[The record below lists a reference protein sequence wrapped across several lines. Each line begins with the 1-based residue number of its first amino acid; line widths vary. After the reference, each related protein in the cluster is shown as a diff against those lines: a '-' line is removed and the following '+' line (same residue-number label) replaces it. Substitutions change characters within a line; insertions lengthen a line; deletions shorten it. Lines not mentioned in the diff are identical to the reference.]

1 MDYFKIKAI
10 SNSDLEIAR
19 NIIKGKPQPKRP
31 KSAFSFGSALHECL
45 LEPHLFVYE
54 NWEKKGIDMKLLEKL
69 EKRCLE
75 NQIVKELI
83 SGEHNEQ
90 VITWTHPETQVLC
103 KSKLDII
110 GTDTVIDLKTTSAKT
125 QETFETDFVFYN
137 YNRQA
142 TFYMQSIQA
151 KKVIIVGISKTSDK
165 IFFVT
170 KNWNDHTIIGGR
182 QEITR
187 LLTEIKE
194 RNLFEEIYNARN
206 NT

>member
-31 KSAFSFGSALHECL
+31 ESAFSFGSALHEAL

-54 NWEKKGIDMKLLEKL
+54 NWEKKGIDMNLLAKL
-69 EKRCLE
+69 EKRCLANE
-75 NQIVKELI
+75 MVKQFI
-83 SGEHNEQ
+83 SGDHNEKI
-90 VITWTHPETQVLC
+90 VTWTHPETQVLC

-110 GTDTVIDLKTTSAKT
+110 QDDTVIDLKTTSAKT

-137 YNRQA
+137 YNRQCA
-142 TFYMQSIQA
+142 FYMESIQA
-151 KKVIIVGISKTSDK
+151 KKVIIVGISKTTDK
-165 IFFVT
+165 IFFVSRSWT
-170 KNWNDHTIIGGR
+170 DNTIIGGR

-187 LLTEIKE
+187 ILFEIKE